1 MKSSYWIIHWALS
14 YKLGWLSSYYIKV
27 IKALSCIF
35 IALVK
40 ILRWIKGNNIYVEC
54 YLQMLISAELVN
66 VAGAWFKDL

>member
-1 MKSSYWIIHWALS
+1 MKSSYWIIHWSLS

-54 YLQMLISAELVN
+54 YLQLLILAELVN
-66 VAGAWFKDL
+66 VAGAWFKGL